1 MHVKKLF
8 FEKLESPSK
17 GCYTFSIEDCFFD
30 SDVMKSLDE
39 KFPVFTIGFSFIK
52 DAQRMSRFIF
62 AAALC
67 LLTVL
72 AVQAQTPTPVAPEGS
87 GTQASP
93 YQIIKV
99 ENLLWMSMNSASSGG
114 KYYQLKNDID
124 ASGSANW
131 DTGRG
136 FFPIGSS
143 TSKFAGYFD
152 GAQHIIKGITIR
164 RYSSSY
170 GGLFGYIEGGN
181 VQNLKLQNA
190 SIGAKSFVG
199 ILAGYVTGSNLRNC
213 TVTGEVSGDGDYV
226 GGLAGQVYRTPVQQ
240 CSADAR
246 VSGAS
251 YLGGLVGENLA
262 EATIS
267 GCYALGSVSGS
278 GGTTG
283 TYVGGLSGW
292 SHAPISGSYSRTTL
306 SGSDRVGGIAGQN
319 SSSIN
324 QCYAAGGIFG
334 KSNFGGLSGY
344 SNTTIT
350 SSYWDTQTSGLSV
363 CIGNNK
369 AFGKNFGLTTQQM
382 KQRSSYA
389 GWDFTSVWAISTSV
403 NLGYPY
409 LKNFG
414 LTAEPPGTNLLYYS
428 TGEDGLVLEWDADW
442 DAVLEV
448 SEGASAETWSEV
460 QADQIWESNGYY
472 LHRAEKSDGSLKR
485 FYRLSGE
492 GIWE

>member
-1 MHVKKLF
+1 
-8 FEKLESPSK
+8 
-17 GCYTFSIEDCFFD
+17 
-30 SDVMKSLDE
+30 MKSSDD
-39 KFPVFTIGFSFIK
+39 KFSVFVIGLRFLGN
-52 DAQRMSRFIF
+52 AQKMSRFIL
-62 AAALC
+62 AVTMC
-67 LLTVL
+67 LLSAL
-72 AVQAQTPTPVAPEGS
+72 AAVAQTPTPVAPAGT

-93 YQIIKV
+93 YQITKV
-99 ENLLWMSMNSASSGG
+99 ENLLWMSLNSASSGG
-114 KYYQLKNDID
+114 KYYKLMNDID
-124 ASGSANW
+124 ASGSASW

-136 FFPIGSS
+136 FFPIGSA
-143 TSKFAGYFD
+143 TSKFSGYFD
-152 GAQHIIKGITIR
+152 GAQHTIKGITIR

-170 GGLFGYIEGGN
+170 AGLFGYIDGGN

-190 SIGAKSFVG
+190 SIGAKSYVG
-199 ILAGYVTGSNLRNC
+199 ILTGYVTGSSFRNC
-213 TVTGEVSGDGDYV
+213 TVSGEVSGDGDYA

-246 VSGAS
+246 VTGAS

-262 EATIS
+262 EAPIS
-267 GCYALGSVSGS
+267 GSYAIGSVSGS

-292 SHAPISGSYSRTTL
+292 SHAPISVSYSRTTL

-319 SSSIN
+319 ASSIN
-324 QCYAAGGIFG
+324 QCYAAGGVFG

-344 SNTTIT
+344 SNTSIT

-382 KQRSSYA
+382 KQRSSYT
-389 GWDFTSVWAISTSV
+389 GWDFNSTWAISTSV
-403 NLGYPY
+403 NQGYPY

-428 TGEDGLVLEWDADW
+428 TGEDGLVLEWNAEW
-442 DAVLEV
+442 DAALEV
-448 SEGASAETWSEV
+448 SGGASTEAWSQV
-460 QADQIWESNGYY
+460 PADQIWEANGYY
-472 LHRAEKSDGSLKR
+472 LYRAEKEDGAMRR
-485 FYRLSGE
+485 FYRLSGQ

>member
-1 MHVKKLF
+1 
-8 FEKLESPSK
+8 
-17 GCYTFSIEDCFFD
+17 
-30 SDVMKSLDE
+30 
-39 KFPVFTIGFSFIK
+39 
-52 DAQRMSRFIF
+52 MSRLIF
-62 AAALC
+62 AAAVC

-72 AVQAQTPTPVAPEGS
+72 AAQAQTPTPVAPEGA
-87 GTQASP
+87 GTQSSP
-93 YQIIKV
+93 YQITKV
-99 ENLLWMSMNSASSGG
+99 ENLLWMSLNSASSGG

-143 TSKFAGYFD
+143 TSKFAGHFD

-213 TVTGEVSGDGDYV
+213 TVTGEVSGDGDYA
-226 GGLAGQVYRTPVQQ
+226 GGLAAQVYRTPVQQ
-240 CSADAR
+240 CSADVR
-246 VSGAS
+246 VSGAN

-262 EATIS
+262 ESPIS

-283 TYVGGLSGW
+283 TCVGGLSGW

-319 SSSIN
+319 SSSLN
-324 QCYAAGGIFG
+324 QCYAAGGVFG

-350 SSYWDTQTSGLSV
+350 GSYWDTQTSGLSV

-369 AFGKNFGLTTQQM
+369 AFGKNFGLVTQQM

-389 GWDFTSVWAISTSV
+389 GWDFNSVWGISAGV

-448 SEGASAETWSEV
+448 SVGASAGAWSEV
-460 QADQIWESNGYY
+460 PADQIWESNGYY
-472 LHRAEKSDGSLKR
+472 LHRAEKGDAFLKR

>member
-1 MHVKKLF
+1 MHVKKLS
-8 FEKLESPSK
+8 FEKLESPAK

-39 KFPVFTIGFSFIK
+39 KFPVYAIGFSFLK
-52 DAQRMSRFIF
+52 DAGRMSRFIF

-87 GTQASP
+87 GTQANP
-93 YQIIKV
+93 YQITKV
-99 ENLLWMSMNSASSGG
+99 ENLLWMSLNSSSSGG
-114 KYYQLKNDID
+114 KYYQLQNDID
-124 ASGSANW
+124 ASGSASW

-181 VQNLKLQNA
+181 IQNLKLQNA

-213 TVTGEVSGDGDYV
+213 TVTGEVSSDGDYA

-246 VSGAS
+246 VSGAN

-262 EATIS
+262 EAPIS

-428 TGEDGLVLEWDADW
+428 IGEDGLVLEWDADW

-448 SEGASAETWSEV
+448 SEGASAEVWSEV
-460 QADQIWESNGYY
+460 SADQIWESNGYY